1 MTTLMTIVSVIVS
14 IPILCAMAYFA
25 WMSSVMIS
33 ERNYLRKL
41 TGAYYDFDIDEELKK
56 MGMTRTQ
63 ALKKYKP
70 GMFDKS
76 KAKYF
81 DGDNT

>member
-1 MTTLMTIVSVIVS
+1 MTTLMTIVSVIVG

-33 ERNYLRKL
+33 QRNYLRKL
-41 TGAYYDFDIDEELKK
+41 TGAYYDFDIDEELKE
-56 MGMTRTQ
+56 MGMTRQQ
-63 ALKKYKP
+63 ALARYQSKV
-70 GMFDKS
+70 FDKS
-76 KAKYF
+76 KVRYF